1 MIGAARTHRLPAA
14 LRRALLLRRP
24 ALLAAVGA
32 IVVSYGL
39 HHTRPL
45 DGHDFLVTLLMAA
58 TATAVA
64 LAVAALAHP
73 AQHQL
78 PLVITLGPDGA
89 KVRAVG
95 ADDLDFCAA
104 LHAETL
110 PHGFFAELGHRFLRA
125 YLATFVASPHAV
137 ALLLT
142 AHDEPVGMV
151 VGILRPRAHTRWVV
165 RHRGTR
171 LALLGCLAL
180 ATRPRLALHFAR
192 TRIAR
197 YRRAWGR
204 RSAAPA
210 AEPPEQ
216 PAVLSHVAVA
226 PGAQGQGLGA
236 QLVDAFVDAARAAGS
251 PRVVLVTLAGESGA
265 AGFYRARGWLESG
278 RSHDFD
284 GEPVI
289 EFTLP
294 LRQGDE

>member
-1 MIGAARTHRLPAA
+1 MSGAARTGRPVALHLVRLI
-14 LRRALLLRRP
+14 RNP
-24 ALLAAVGA
+24 ALLAAIGA
-32 IVVSYGL
+32 IAVSYGL

-45 DGHDFLVTLLMAA
+45 DGHDVVVLLLMAA

-64 LAVAALAHP
+64 LAVAALARP
-73 AQHQL
+73 AKREL
-78 PLVITLGPDGA
+78 PVVITLGLDSAGI
-89 KVRAVG
+89 RAVG

-110 PHGFFAELGHRFLRA
+110 PHGFFVGLGQRFLRA

-142 AHDEPVGMV
+142 AHDTPVGMV
-151 VGILRPRAHTRWVV
+151 VGILRPRAHTRWVL
-165 RHRGTR
+165 RHRGTQ
-171 LALLGCLAL
+171 LASLGCLAL

-204 RSAAPA
+204 RSTSPA

-251 PRVVLVTLAGESGA
+251 PRVVLVTLAGDRGA

-278 RSHDFD
+278 RSRDFD

-294 LRQGDE
+294 LR